1 MRFVTR
7 SMRGAA
13 AAGVLAIALQTL
25 GGMAAG
31 PLASADTVLSATTA
45 VNVRTGPGT
54 SYSVLGVLYQGT
66 QVTVRGAAQNGWTPV
81 TYQGKEAWGSSQYLA
96 GTATPTP
103 PVAQA
108 PSAPTATTLESLNVR
123 SGPGLGYAVLT
134 VLAKGSTVT
143 LTGRTSNGF
152 SEIGTDRWV
161 STSWITTAPV
171 ASRPLVTTPTTQVR
185 ATAALMIRTTSGTDF
200 TNLGDVPVGTVLEAT
215 GVVTGG
221 VAQILYQGQLRWVNA
236 AYVTPVEAAG
246 PAPATGNL
254 PATTGTRYAL
264 VALDIRN
271 TSADTYTAITEV
283 PRGTALKITG
293 VVENG
298 RAQIVYAGAVRWV
311 TAMYLSVTA
320 PAATGDYSTGLTGLQ
335 PRAQA
340 IVADVRVRF
349 TLIRTIYGVRPDT
362 IPDHPSGRAVDLM
375 LPNYAS
381 NAAYGQQ
388 IADYYK
394 ANAATF
400 GVEYIIFRQRIWSVA
415 RSSEGWRFMADRGS
429 DTANHMDHVHI
440 TVKA

>member
-1 MRFVTR
+1 M
-7 SMRGAA
+7 
-13 AAGVLAIALQTL
+13 
-25 GGMAAG
+25 
-31 PLASADTVLSATTA
+31 
-45 VNVRTGPGT
+45 
-54 SYSVLGVLYQGT
+54 
-66 QVTVRGAAQNGWTPV
+66 
-81 TYQGKEAWGSSQYLA
+81 
-96 GTATPTP
+96 
-103 PVAQA
+103 
-108 PSAPTATTLESLNVR
+108 
-123 SGPGLGYAVLT
+123 
-134 VLAKGSTVT
+134 
-143 LTGRTSNGF
+143 
-152 SEIGTDRWV
+152 
-161 STSWITTAPV
+161 
-171 ASRPLVTTPTTQVR
+171 
-185 ATAALMIRTTSGTDF
+185 
-200 TNLGDVPVGTVLEAT
+200 
-215 GVVTGG
+215 
-221 VAQILYQGQLRWVNA
+221 
-236 AYVTPVEAAG
+236 
-246 PAPATGNL
+246 
-254 PATTGTRYAL
+254 
-264 VALDIRN
+264 
-271 TSADTYTAITEV
+271 
-283 PRGTALKITG
+283 
-293 VVENG
+293 VENG